1 MISDKFDQTIK
12 KKSVF
17 LIITFPRSFN
27 LIILKSVKNKFSL
40 LKVEKS
46 DLPLMIFNISIN
58 LGLTI

>member
-40 LKVEKS
+40 LKVEKV
-46 DLPLMIFNISIN
+46 IYR
-58 LGLTI
+58 